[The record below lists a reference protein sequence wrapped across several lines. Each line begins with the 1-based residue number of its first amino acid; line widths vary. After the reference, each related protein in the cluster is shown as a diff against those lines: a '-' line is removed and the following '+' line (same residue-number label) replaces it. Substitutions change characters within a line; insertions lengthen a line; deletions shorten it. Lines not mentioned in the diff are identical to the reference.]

1 VVFVFVHLYLLLPY
15 LTSFCTSW
23 SRRVGGSVCG
33 VCVCA
38 HVFASALLD
47 ELLHVLEQASGG

>member
-1 VVFVFVHLYLLLPY
+1 M
-15 LTSFCTSW
+15 
-23 SRRVGGSVCG
+23 GGSVCG

-38 HVFASALLD
+38 LVFASALLD